1 MLRIFWC
8 AFCIFWRNDY
18 LNLKSI
24 SDWVFFFL
32 ILSCMSCLYILG
44 INLLPLASFANTLFW
59 GLSFCFAYGFFCCA
73 KAFTFNLIHFGYHI
87 EIKTDTVPNMW
98 YMPDK
103 YFWMDTF
110 ISDFLKPFKNIYQAC
125 ITCWAQYLPWS
136 PFDRWHKRTNLP

>member
-1 MLRIFWC
+1 MYFLEKWLFKFEVHFW
-8 AFCIFWRNDY
+8 
-18 LNLKSI
+18 LG
-24 SDWVFFFL
+24 VFFL

-73 KAFTFNLIHFGYHI
+73 KDFTFNLIHFGYHI

-125 ITCWAQYLPWS
+125 LTCWAQYLPWS
-136 PFDRWHKRTNLP
+136 PFDRWHKKRTCHSSHTT